1 MKQSRFSLDLPTFV
15 KNVDMFGAP
24 IPTFN
29 LGGISQVQTSC
40 GALVSM
46 IIMGLVFMFSLMKLE
61 GLLMKKRPDVVSFVD
76 EEAVP
81 SDFLYNT
88 RDEPFMMAF
97 SAENW

>member
-24 IPTFN
+24 VPTFN
-29 LGGISQVQTSC
+29 LGGKNQVQTSF

-46 IIMGLVFMFSLMKLE
+46 IIMSLVFMFSLMKLE

-76 EEAVP
+76 EEAIT
-81 SDFLYNT
+81 SDYLYNT